1 MSSSRRPAVTATSG
15 RIAPTHIQNER
26 TDEPCFPDQA
36 RGHHDGD
43 DPAGTE
49 GRIEVAHPVSAA
61 MEHVLR
67 VLDTEHAEG
76 ADRDPLGAEQGH
88 EHGRLRVT
96 SHGRE
101 RAAESG
107 PVLSPCSDLGTGG
120 ATFLSGSTSAAPNA
134 QPAAASANTAVSD
147 QTARTTP
154 ASAGATSMLTLSIHP
169 EATFVAVSSSGV
181 RATAGANDDC
191 VGRVIVNTIEGP
203 RRRTYTISG
212 RASAKSAIATA
223 AQDSA
228 WPA

>member
-1 MSSSRRPAVTATSG
+1 VGGGSGAKRGIERRSATSTTGTVAWRSMSSSRRPAVTATSG

-26 TDEPCFPDQA
+26 TDEPCFPDQP

-76 ADRDPLGAEQGH
+76 ADRDSLGAEQGH

-107 PVLSPCSDLGTGG
+107 PVS
-120 ATFLSGSTSAAPNA
+120 
-134 QPAAASANTAVSD
+134 
-147 QTARTTP
+147 
-154 ASAGATSMLTLSIHP
+154 
-169 EATFVAVSSSGV
+169 VAVLRSRNGRRDVSERQHECGSE
-181 RATAGANDDC
+181 RAAG
-191 VGRVIVNTIEGP
+191 
-203 RRRTYTISG
+203 RRERKH
-212 RASAKSAIATA
+212 RRL
-223 AQDSA
+223 
-228 WPA
+228 